1 MEYDVLAHHGVKGMK
16 WGVRRYQNKDGT
28 LTNAGKKR
36 YDRDVRENLS
46 KKKDSR
52 IDTSHPDPKRWAKED
67 VERTKKMVDT
77 GSNLIKKAQELERE
91 SRPKPTKKKMDLSNM
106 SDKEM
111 RDRINRELLER
122 QYNNLFAE
130 ESSPTISKGR
140 DYVSK
145 TLNAAEKVL
154 AIGGSAL
161 GIALAIKELRE

>member
-145 TLNAAEKVL
+145 TLTAAEKVL

-161 GIALAIKELRE
+161 GIALAIKELRG

>member
-1 MEYDVLAHHGVKGMK
+1 
-16 WGVRRYQNKDGT
+16 
-28 LTNAGKKR
+28 
-36 YDRDVRENLS
+36 
-46 KKKDSR
+46 
-52 IDTSHPDPKRWAKED
+52 
-67 VERTKKMVDT
+67 
-77 GSNLIKKAQELERE
+77 
-91 SRPKPTKKKMDLSNM
+91 M

-161 GIALAIKELRE
+161 GIALAIKELRG